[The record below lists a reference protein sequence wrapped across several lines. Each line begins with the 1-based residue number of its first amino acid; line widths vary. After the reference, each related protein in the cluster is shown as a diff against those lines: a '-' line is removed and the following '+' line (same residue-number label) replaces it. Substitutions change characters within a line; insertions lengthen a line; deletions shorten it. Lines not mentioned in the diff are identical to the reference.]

1 MVQASHFSGGK
12 AIMTF
17 YLSLKKSHKGRSNFQ
32 EFIRPVN
39 SGQGY
44 ADTRETNTS
53 RNPQAE
59 CSCANL
65 LGNAGRFWWFLV
77 LLAVI
82 LSTTSCSTIE
92 VVSKNAGEPLTT
104 LGQIALFSLWWLI
117 PAGILYVAVGSD
129 HEEHRTAHGTGSD
142 LQGHVVNI
150 RMSMPT
156 GKIIPGDPRLAS
168 ALAVYWTTLLPAGY
182 IGALV
187 PLASHNPTFL
197 DFVPLIVLV
206 ALAIW
211 ATVKAR
217 RSVKGF
223 WELVG
228 KGWKVVIVAASIN
241 LAGWLV
247 YLPFVWRPWS

>member
-1 MVQASHFSGGK
+1 MNSKLLSIWGQCV
-12 AIMTF
+12 AI
-17 YLSLKKSHKGRSNFQ
+17 
-32 EFIRPVN
+32 FI
-39 SGQGY
+39 
-44 ADTRETNTS
+44 
-53 RNPQAE
+53 
-59 CSCANL
+59 CANAPTVNAAQTNSSA
-65 LGNAGRFWWFLV
+65 NAGLFWRFLG

-82 LSTTSCSTIE
+82 LSTTGCSTIE
-92 VVSKNAGEPLTT
+92 VVSKNAGEPFTT

-117 PAGILYVAVGSD
+117 PAGILYVAFASD
-129 HEEHRTAHGTGSD
+129 HEEHKATHGWGYHE
-142 LQGHVVNI
+142 GHVV
-150 RMSMPT
+150 RVRVSVPT

-168 ALAVYWTTLLPAGY
+168 ASAVYWTTLLPAGY
-182 IGALV
+182 TGALV
-187 PLASHNPTFL
+187 PLAIPNPIFL
-197 DFVPLIVLV
+197 DFVPLILLV

-223 WELVG
+223 WNLVG